1 MLQRNQARGRE
12 KPKCSCTCRCTQQ
25 RHPLVNVKR
34 LADADAAVFDSCYT
48 AVLRGRVES
57 NRCGKLPCD
66 FQDCT
71 VSFFKPH
78 TFGKHVHEL
87 KTEDGCV
94 LGFRK
99 ELFTGLENPVCIECY
114 TFFNYS
120 FDESLHVSAREQETL
135 LKSMSDISGEQDWGT
150 DKYTRGLVAERV
162 RIFLEYC
169 LRYYD
174 RQFVTRRDAAAQ
186 PALNDVAKVAEEYIL
201 RERSC
206 TAGTAALV
214 EFAARYKVSP
224 AYFADLLRHETGFT
238 LAEYLR
244 QQRVRM
250 AKERLQRSDLP
261 VQEIVATL
269 GFGSVRYFN
278 ALFKELEGCT
288 PTEFRRSC

>member
-1 MLQRNQARGRE
+1 MQHDSQAVPAA
-12 KPKCSCTCRCTQQ
+12 KPQCSCTCRCTKQ

-34 LADADAAVFDSCYT
+34 IADADAAVFDSCYT
-48 AVLRGRVES
+48 AVLRGRSEC
-57 NRCGKLPCD
+57 NGCGKLPCD

-71 VSFFKPH
+71 VSFFKPRA
-78 TFGKHVHEL
+78 FGRHL
-87 KTEDGCV
+87 PALRTEDGCV

-99 ELFTGLENPVCIECY
+99 ELFSGLESPVCLESY
-114 TFFNYS
+114 TFFDYD
-120 FDESLHVSAREQETL
+120 FGESLHVSARERETL

-174 RQFVTRRDAAAQ
+174 RQFVTRRDAGQ
-186 PALNDVAKVAEEYIL
+186 PLLRGLEQEAEAYIL

-206 TAGTAALV
+206 RAGAAALA
-214 EFAARYKVSP
+214 EFAAHYKASP
-224 AYFADLLRHETGFT
+224 AYFSDLLRHETGFT

-244 QQRVRM
+244 RQRLRM
-250 AKERLQRSDLP
+250 AKERLRRSAQP
-261 VQEIVATL
+261 VQEIVAAL

-288 PTEFRRSC
+288 PAEFRRSC